1 MRPTENIEKLIKNI
15 NIDTNAK
22 TDEVVLV
29 EVVEAFEKSKGKK
42 TSATEQNI
50 WRIIMKSKITKIAAA
65 AMIMVAV
72 FVGIHYLGGSID
84 GASAA
89 FAVEDVIAA
98 MQKTEW
104 MHITYEFSE
113 LNCDPNDEVWI
124 RNNFKEHWT
133 SVNPRREISIS
144 RDGSISFHEQGVGCS
159 TYDPETNTIS
169 ITYGNTLEK
178 LGYKTAG
185 NLADIYLGGVSDLE
199 KRGAKVEYSDR
210 VFGNRSSKIINVDY
224 TKESG
229 WQEKITIIADAET
242 LLPKKITIYQKTIT
256 GQRGTISMLI
266 DYPHTG
272 PADIY
277 EAGAPQDAEVKIIDD
292 LPKESE

>member
-1 MRPTENIEKLIKNI
+1 MRPAENIEKLVKNI
-15 NIDTNAK
+15 DIDTNAK
-22 TDEVVLV
+22 IDEAVLGD
-29 EVVEAFEKSKGKK
+29 VVEAFEKSKVKK
-42 TSATEQNI
+42 TSAIEQNI
-50 WRIIMKSKITKIAAA
+50 WRIIMKSKITKLAAA
-65 AMIMVAV
+65 AVIIVAV

-104 MHITYEFSE
+104 MHITYEFGE
-113 LNCDPNDEVWI
+113 LNCDPNDEVRI

-144 RDGSISFHEQGVGCS
+144 RDGSISFHEQGLGCT
-159 TYDPETNTIS
+159 TYEPETNIIS

-178 LGYKTAG
+178 LGYKPVC

-199 KRGAKVEYSDR
+199 KSGAKVEYSDSVYGDR
-210 VFGNRSSKIINVDY
+210 PAKIINVDY

-229 WQEKITIIADAET
+229 WHEKITIIADAET
-242 LLPKKITIYQKTIT
+242 RLPKKVTVYQKIRA
-256 GQRGTISMLI
+256 GQSATISMLI
-266 DYPHTG
+266 DYPSTG
-272 PADIY
+272 PTDIY
-277 EAGAPQDAEVKIIDD
+277 DAGAPHDAEVKIIDD
-292 LPKESE
+292 LPK

>member
-1 MRPTENIEKLIKNI
+1 MRPAENIEKLIKNI

-22 TDEVVLV
+22 TDKEVLG
-29 EVVEAFEKSKGKK
+29 EVVEAFEKSKVKK

-50 WRIIMKSKITKIAAA
+50 WRIIMKSKITKAAA
-65 AMIMVAV
+65 AVVIIGVV
-72 FVGIHYLGGSID
+72 FAGVHYLGGSID

-98 MQKTEW
+98 MRKTEW

-113 LNCDPNDEVWI
+113 LNCDPNDEVRI

-133 SVNPRREISIS
+133 SVNPHREISIS
-144 RDGSISFHEQGVGCS
+144 RNGSISFHERGVGYS

-169 ITYGNTLEK
+169 VTYGNTLEK
-178 LGYKTAG
+178 WGYKTAD

-199 KRGAKVEYSDR
+199 KSGAKVEYSDSVYGKR
-210 VFGNRSSKIINVDY
+210 PAKIINVDY

-242 LLPKKITIYQKTIT
+242 LLPKKINIHQKTIS
-256 GQRGTISMLI
+256 GQSGTISMLI

-277 EAGAPQDAEVKIIDD
+277 EAGAPKDAEVKIIDD
-292 LPKESE
+292 LPKGTE